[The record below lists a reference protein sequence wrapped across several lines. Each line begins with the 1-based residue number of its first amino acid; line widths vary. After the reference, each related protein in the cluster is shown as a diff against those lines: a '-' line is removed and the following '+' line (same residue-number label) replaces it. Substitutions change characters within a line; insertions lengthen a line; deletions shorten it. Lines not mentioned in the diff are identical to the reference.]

1 MFGVAMFLLCLSSLL
16 YLEAIY
22 VGLNNLPKS
31 SNLPFFIA
39 IMVGMFSEIGLHRA
53 IRAACKNFIKDR
65 PDDKG

>member
-1 MFGVAMFLLCLSSLL
+1 MFGLAMFLLCLSNLL

-39 IMVGMFSEIGLHRA
+39 VMVGIFSEIGLRIA
-53 IRAACKNFIKDR
+53 TRAACKNFIKDK
-65 PDDKG
+65 PNDKG